1 MLCAACLVA
10 CDQKANSTHSI
21 PPQETSAP
29 ATPGG
34 ATAAPNAATW
44 STAPPSQGTIS
55 DEFPPPA
62 DLRDPPTSAQRSST
76 GWFSQQ
82 LQAGS
87 GDERLTA
94 QDYADV
100 RFTAWRA
107 DGSLFA
113 STKSGVQRLQL
124 SQQIAGLREALLA
137 MAPSEQR
144 RLWIPY
150 ALAFGSLPH
159 IRNAPKTDLVYDV
172 ELVKIARQAKTPDDV
187 AAPPVAASKTATGL
201 RFRTMTNGHGT
212 RHPNDH
218 SRVELRYSAFTP
230 DGKMFESSV
239 PGGDSTTVQLSL
251 LMEGWREGL
260 KLMVEGERRI
270 LWIPANLANGEL
282 TAGQP
287 ALPFGPP
294 KGPVV
299 FDVELLKILAD

>member
-1 MLCAACLVA
+1 LLG
-10 CDQKANSTHSI
+10 CDQKPNSTHST
-21 PPQETSAP
+21 PAPQASVPSHPSSTGSASAP
-29 ATPGG
+29 APL
-34 ATAAPNAATW
+34 
-44 STAPPSQGTIS
+44 S

-62 DLRDPPTSAQRSST
+62 DLDEPPASAQRSST
-76 GWFSQQ
+76 GLFSQQ
-82 LQAGS
+82 LRPGS
-87 GDERLTA
+87 GNERLTDK
-94 QDYADV
+94 DYADT

-113 STKSGVQRLQL
+113 TTKSGLQRLQL
-124 SQQIAGLREALLA
+124 SQQIAGLREALLT
-137 MAPSEQR
+137 MALGEQR

-159 IRNAPKTDLVYDV
+159 IRNAPKTDLVYDL
-172 ELVKIARQAKTPDDV
+172 ELVKIARQPKAPDDV

-201 RFRTMTNGHGT
+201 RFRIVAKGQGT
-212 RHPNDH
+212 RHPSDQ

-239 PGGDSTTVQLSL
+239 PGGDSTTVQLKL

-260 KLMVEGERRI
+260 KLMVEGERRL

-294 KGPVV
+294 KGPLV